1 LETIPKENLVFLD
14 ESGCSTEMTRTHG
27 RAPHGQRVADTVPGG
42 HWKTL
47 TVIGALN
54 CNGMLAAMT
63 IEAATDREVFLEF
76 LDQVLCP
83 KLKPGDVL
91 VLDNLSTH
99 KVDGVRKRVEATG
112 ARLLY
117 LPPYSPD
124 LNPIEKAWSKLK
136 TLLRSAK
143 ARTADAL
150 HKAIEN
156 LLPAITPNDAQ
167 AWFRLPFNA
176 RN

>member
-1 LETIPKENLVFLD
+1 MFLD

-27 RAPHGQRVADTVPGG
+27 RALGGRRVPDAVPGG

-54 CNGMLAAMT
+54 HHGMLAAMT
-63 IEAATDREVFLEF
+63 IEAATDREVFLAF
-76 LDQVLCP
+76 LDEVLGP
-83 KLKPGDVL
+83 KLKSGDVL

-99 KVDGVRKRVEATG
+99 KVDGVRKRVEAAG

-136 TLLRSAK
+136 TMLRSAK

-150 HKAIEN
+150 HKAIED

-167 AWFRLPFNA
+167 AWFRLPLNA
-176 RN
+176 MQ